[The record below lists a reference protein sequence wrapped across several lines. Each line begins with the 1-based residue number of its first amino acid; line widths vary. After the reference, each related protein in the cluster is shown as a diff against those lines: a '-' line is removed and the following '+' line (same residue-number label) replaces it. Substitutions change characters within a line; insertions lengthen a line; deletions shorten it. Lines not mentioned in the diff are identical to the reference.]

1 MKLQTRLLILFM
13 IYFMII
19 VKYSKNNYKLKIN
32 KHSRKLTSG
41 VWTETLKFI

>member
-19 VKYSKNNYKLKIN
+19 VKHSNKLYIN
-32 KHSRKLTSG
+32 KHSRELTSG